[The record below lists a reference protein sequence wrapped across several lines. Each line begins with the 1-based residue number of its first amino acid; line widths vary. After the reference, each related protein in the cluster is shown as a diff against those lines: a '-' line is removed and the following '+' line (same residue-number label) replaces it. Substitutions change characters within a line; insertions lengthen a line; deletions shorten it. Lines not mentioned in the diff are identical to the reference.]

1 MKIDLCRG
9 YDARSKRPCIRI
21 DTVEVVVACLHEH
34 MSPRNLCPWH
44 IDDLKAGRMLCGN
57 CLEAGCDCRLQQVK
71 EAVR

>member
-1 MKIDLCRG
+1 
-9 YDARSKRPCIRI
+9 
-21 DTVEVVVACLHEH
+21 